1 MCGLSEVDVEGEH
14 GMHQGIV
21 VEVSSG
27 LQPVRACVCGGSASG
42 GGEVGGGGGGEGAAE
57 RESSSCIHDFQP
69 LSMPGDKSDLA
80 NVKNCQRGKGVW
92 WPCQWGG
99 GESASRTLKFPTIFN
114 RR

>member
-14 GMHQGIV
+14 GMHRGIV

-27 LQPVRACVCGGSASG
+27 LQACVCGGSASG

-57 RESSSCIHDFQP
+57 RVSSCIHNFQP

-80 NVKNCQRGKGVW
+80 KRQKLSTPKRCVVAVPVG
-92 WPCQWGG
+92 
-99 GESASRTLKFPTIFN
+99 
-114 RR
+114 RRRECIEDSQISNHFQ

>member
-42 GGEVGGGGGGEGAAE
+42 GGEGAGE
-57 RESSSCIHDFQP
+57 RESSCIHDFQP

-99 GESASRTLKFPTIFN
+99 GESALRTLKFPTIFN
-114 RR
+114 SR

>member
-42 GGEVGGGGGGEGAAE
+42 VGEGAA
-57 RESSSCIHDFQP
+57 
-69 LSMPGDKSDLA
+69 A
-80 NVKNCQRGKGVW
+80 
-92 WPCQWGG
+92 
-99 GESASRTLKFPTIFN
+99 GESVLLHPGFPTTFN
-114 RR
+114 TRYK